1 MRKLPNAPA
10 AGGVS
15 RDVTH
20 HEGVGVPPEDVWAE
34 LERIFSSPH
43 FQASERRRAFLRF
56 IVGETL
62 SGRAESLKGFTIAL
76 AVFGR
81 DESFDPQADP
91 VVRLEARRL
100 RRDLGSYYIDA
111 GQNDGIRISIPKGSY
126 VPYFERHNA
135 RPHTDS
141 VDQQVSDQQ
150 GSAIRDHSMN
160 GGTINSKS
168 GSKPTFF
175 RNLLIIAAIAT
186 TLAVGVAGWM
196 LLSGRAQTRLG
207 SLREPAL
214 VVMPFEALS
223 SGEDARYLAL
233 GIGQELISNLFRF
246 TGFRLYASAA
256 RSDQEVNSAPAE
268 FASKLGVAYVV
279 NGSVRASAE
288 EISVTTQVFDAT
300 SGEIIWTKNYARP
313 FDPQL
318 LTAVQRDLA
327 GEIATAI
334 GQPYGVVKNHMGGNP
349 MPAAASSIQS
359 YQCVLRAYGYRR
371 DFLWKDFDPVLR
383 CLEQTVQRDPEYS
396 DGWAMLGWLHVDAG
410 RLGYTGD
417 SNRQQEYEKALQAT
431 SRAVRL
437 QPDNPLA
444 LKALAAAYHYV
455 GRYSESERIARQAAD
470 LNPNDPEVLA
480 QLGWRLA
487 VRGNFEEGIP
497 LLKRAIDRTLNP
509 PSWYFHLIA
518 IGLYLK
524 GDYEQMLAIAERSGL
539 GDSGF
544 SQLLLAVGNGELGNR
559 EAAQRALEKMSQYQP
574 VARDPESFLRRHGAT
589 DQIVD
594 ALMAGLRKA
603 QSIVS
608 K

>member
-1 MRKLPNAPA
+1 LGSAK
-10 AGGVS
+10 V
-15 RDVTH
+15 
-20 HEGVGVPPEDVWAE
+20 EG
-34 LERIFSSPH
+34 L
-43 FQASERRRAFLRF
+43 
-56 IVGETL
+56 
-62 SGRAESLKGFTIAL
+62 L
-76 AVFGR
+76 A
-81 DESFDPQADP
+81 
-91 VVRLEARRL
+91 RL
-100 RRDLGSYYIDA
+100 RRDLDSYYVDA
-111 GQNDGIRISIPKGSY
+111 GHNDGIRILIPKGSY

-135 RPHTDS
+135 RPLTDS
-141 VDQQVSDQQ
+141 IDQQVPD
-150 GSAIRDHSMN
+150 IRDHSTN
-160 GGTINSKS
+160 GGTINYNS

-175 RNLLIIAAIAT
+175 RSLLIIAAIAT
-186 TLAVGVAGWM
+186 TLAAGVAGWM
-196 LLSGRAQTRLG
+196 LHSGRAQTGLG

-246 TGFRLYASAA
+246 TGFRFYTSAT
-256 RSDQEVNSAPAE
+256 RSDQELSSSPVE

-288 EISVTTQVFDAT
+288 EIGVTTQVLNAT
-300 SGEIIWTKNYARP
+300 SGEVIWTKTYARP
-313 FDPQL
+313 FDPQAL
-318 LTAVQRDLA
+318 MAIQRDLA

-334 GQPYGVVKNHMGGNP
+334 GQPYGVVKNHMSGNP
-349 MPAAASSIQS
+349 MPAAAPNMQS

-371 DFLWKDFDPVLR
+371 SFLRKDFDPVLR

-396 DGWAMLGWLHVDAG
+396 DGWAMLGWLHVDAA
-410 RLGYTGD
+410 RLGYTGE

-431 SRAVRL
+431 SRAVML

-455 GRYSESERIARQAAD
+455 GRYSESERVARQATD
-470 LNPNDPEVLA
+470 LNPNDPDSLA

-487 VRGNFEEGIP
+487 VRGNFKEGIP
-497 LLKRAIDRTLNP
+497 MLKRAIDRTWNP

-518 IGLYLK
+518 IDLYLK
-524 GDYEQMLAIAERSGL
+524 GDYEQMLTFAERSRL

-574 VARDPESFLRRHGAT
+574 LARDPAGFLRRHGAT

-594 ALMAGLRKA
+594 ALTGGLQKA
-603 QSIVS
+603 RSIAS